1 MENEEIIKLL
11 PWAISILTVCVG
23 VALAF
28 LAVWVAA
35 PAIVKIIDALER
47 VIRLT
52 RRTIASEFRVKR
64 MIAGSDRRA
73 LNMWIREADEAKARA
88 EQERSLRLQLAKG
101 EGRFDV

>member
-11 PWAISILTVCVG
+11 PWAISVLTVCVG

-47 VIRLT
+47 LVRLI
-52 RRTIASEFRVKR
+52 RRTIASELRVKR
-64 MIAGSDRRA
+64 TIAKSDLRA
-73 LNMWIREADEAKARA
+73 LNVWIREADEAKARA
-88 EQERSLRLQLAKG
+88 DQERSLRRQIASA
-101 EGRFDV
+101 EGRAQE